1 MGRLVLNLFFISL
14 SFISCNSYGKKVLI
28 NEKSEVYYKS
38 NGVTEE
44 DAKRLGH
51 FLLSRGYFNAS
62 DKRSVQL
69 TKHRDTFIVKMVVDH
84 EYMKAEDTVLAGFKV
99 WQMWIEDSVFNGS
112 QTELL
117 LADTEL
123 KNIRNVGEFTD
134 KEKLELN
141 TGNSSEDVSIS
152 NN

>member
-1 MGRLVLNLFFISL
+1 MGNFVLNLLFISL
-14 SFISCNSYGKKVLI
+14 FIISCNSYGKKVLI
-28 NEKSEVYYKS
+28 NEKSEVYFKG
-38 NGVTEE
+38 NGVSEE

-51 FLLSRGYFNAS
+51 FLLSRGYFNVS

-69 TKHRDTFIVKMVVDH
+69 TKHKSTYVVKLVVDPD
-84 EYMKAEDTVLAGFKV
+84 YMKADDTVLTGFKV

-123 KNIRNVGEFTD
+123 KNTRKVGEFTD
-134 KEKLELN
+134 KEKWELN
-141 TGNSSEDVSIS
+141 TGNSSGEENIS

>member
-1 MGRLVLNLFFISL
+1 MGRCILNLLFISL
-14 SFISCNSYGKKVLI
+14 FLISCNSYGKKVLI
-28 NEKSEVYYKS
+28 NEKSEVYYKGK
-38 NGVTEE
+38 GVSEE

-62 DKRSVQL
+62 DKRSIQL
-69 TKHRDTFIVKMVVDH
+69 TKHKSTYVVKLVVDQD
-84 EYMKAEDTVLAGFKV
+84 YMKADDTVLAGFKV

-117 LADTEL
+117 LADIEL
-123 KNIRNVGEFTD
+123 KNTRQVGEFTD

-141 TGNSSEDVSIS
+141 TGDSSDNEGIS